1 MRGLGTPAHDFSFTH
16 DCAGLTLNSQGTC
29 TINIQFTP
37 LVYGNR
43 RAFLVVAH
51 AGGNSPAPV
60 RLNGQGPK
68 KPVGWCCANFK
79 LFQATAQQCGDS
91 KGKYYLDEKTARSHC
106 TRSVGGLTN
115 R

>member
-51 AGGNSPAPV
+51 SGGNSPAPV

-68 KPVGWCCANFK
+68 EPVGWCCINFN
-79 LFQATAQQCGDS
+79 LFQLPAQQCRVR
-91 KGKYYLDEKTARSHC
+91 KGVYYPDVETARSRC
-106 TRSVGGLTN
+106 TRIEGGLTN